1 MDINSNNSAYI
12 KYLISNLVLI
22 NDWIEKFGIV
32 DDKKIAE
39 FSNKI
44 GNEINSIMNT
54 MEEMGIDVDKIHNE
68 SYDIDKNIRDFKI
81 KKILNYEG
89 N

>member
-44 GNEINSIMNT
+44 GNEINSIMNR
-54 MEEMGIDVDKIHNE
+54 MGEMGIDIDEIYNE
-68 SYDIDKNIRDFKI
+68 SYDINKNIRDFKI

>member
-1 MDINSNNSAYI
+1 MNINSNNSAYI

-44 GNEINSIMNT
+44 GNEINSIMNR
-54 MEEMGIDVDKIHNE
+54 MEEMDIDVGEIYNE

>member
-1 MDINSNNSAYI
+1 MNINSNNSAYI

-44 GNEINSIMNT
+44 GNEINSIMNR
-54 MEEMGIDVDKIHNE
+54 MGEMGIDVDEIHNE

>member
-44 GNEINSIMNT
+44 GNEINSIMNR
-54 MEEMGIDVDKIHNE
+54 MGEMGIDVDEIHNE

>member
-44 GNEINSIMNT
+44 GNEINSIMNR
-54 MEEMGIDVDKIHNE
+54 MKEMGIDVDEIHNE

>member
-1 MDINSNNSAYI
+1 MNINSNNSAYI

>member
-44 GNEINSIMNT
+44 GNEINSIMNR
-54 MEEMGIDVDKIHNE
+54 MEEMGIDVDEIYNE

>member
-1 MDINSNNSAYI
+1 MYINSNNSSYI

>member
-44 GNEINSIMNT
+44 GNEINSIMNR
-54 MEEMGIDVDKIHNE
+54 MEEMDIDVGEIYNE

>member
-1 MDINSNNSAYI
+1 MNINSNNSAYI

-44 GNEINSIMNT
+44 GNEVNSIMNR
-54 MEEMGIDVDKIHNE
+54 MEEMGIDVDEIHNE

>member
-1 MDINSNNSAYI
+1 MDINNNSFYI

-32 DDKKIAE
+32 NDKKIAD
-39 FSNKI
+39 FSDKI
-44 GNEINSIMNT
+44 ANEINSIMNR
-54 MEEMGIDVDKIHNE
+54 MGEMGIDVDEIHNE

-81 KKILNYEG
+81 KKILNDER

>member
-44 GNEINSIMNT
+44 GNEINSIMNR
-54 MEEMGIDVDKIHNE
+54 MKEMGIDIDEIYNE
-68 SYDIDKNIRDFKI
+68 SYDINKNIRDFKI